1 MDYNKIEDTPSTDS
15 RGNKVPP
22 RLLRD
27 LKKLQSEAMQRM
39 PEGPRHCLSIDRS
52 GETQVLTVRI
62 SFVFGCSA
70 MSLRYS
76 PQGFLPTFDSWRA
89 FTERQACTGG

>member
-1 MDYNKIEDTPSTDS
+1 MDYSKIDNPPSTDS

-27 LKKLQSEAMQRM
+27 LKKLQSEVMQKM

-52 GETQVLTVRI
+52 GETQLLTVRT
-62 SFVFGCSA
+62 S
-70 MSLRYS
+70 MS
-76 PQGFLPTFDSWRA
+76 
-89 FTERQACTGG
+89 